1 MHSGNGKKWVR
12 TVSAFVAFAVVC
24 LGVFSVIIRLAPVL
38 STGNGAFSLFAAGFL
53 FPDGRALAE
62 GEGDDVSSLSPSASS
77 DPSSGAESSQGE
89 TSAPSSQ
96 PDDVSSNT
104 PTVGP
109 AVSEIEP
116 DPNRRSFPVVES
128 QFGASGIQYNNFY
141 VKNTNRNHSINIAEE
156 LSRRPDINIKKD
168 GSPQVLIVHTHA
180 TESYEPYDSPDYDLR
195 NTWRSTESGEN
206 MIAVGEALAQELREA
221 GIGVVH
227 DTTLHDYPSYNGS
240 YERSAETIKGY
251 LAQYPTIQVVL
262 DVHRDAVQ
270 REEDLI
276 VKPVAEI
283 GGKKAAQLMIITGS
297 DDGTMDIP
305 HWQENLQ
312 FAAQLQNAI
321 ETDWPPLT
329 RPIFF
334 CYRKY
339 NMDLTTGSLLLEVG
353 TQANTLEEATYTA
366 RLVGRSLARLLNE
379 NRQPPDTPS
388 QAPADSAAP
397 SQASTPSAAS
407 TTPS

>member
-62 GEGDDVSSLSPSASS
+62 GEGDAVSSLSPSASS

-96 PDDVSSNT
+96 PDDVSSDT

-168 GSPQVLIVHTHA
+168 GSPQVLIVHTH
-180 TESYEPYDSPDYDLR
+180 TCESYMDADLGYYYEDYYPRTDDPNHNVTR
-195 NTWRSTESGEN
+195 VGAA
-206 MIAVGEALAQELREA
+206 IAEKLEAA
-221 GIGVVH
+221 GIGVIH
-227 DTTLHDYPSYNGS
+227 DTTIHDTTYSGS
-240 YERSAETIKGY
+240 YDRSIATIEKH
-251 LAQYPTIQVVL
+251 LKESPSIQVVL
-262 DVHRDAVQ
+262 DIHRDAL
-270 REEDLI
+270 EGSNNSKI
-276 VKPVAEI
+276 KPTFVAN
-283 GGKKAAQLMIITGS
+283 GKKAAQIMIISGCE
-297 DDGTMDIP
+297 DDDSFSFP
-305 HWQENLQ
+305 DWEYNLRFALRLQQSAENLYPGMTRPLY
-312 FAAQLQNAI
+312 FSHTRYNMH
-321 ETDWPPLT
+321 LT
-329 RPIFF
+329 R
-334 CYRKY
+334 
-339 NMDLTTGSLLLEVG
+339 GSLLIEVG
-353 TQANTLEEATYTA
+353 TDANTLDEAVYS
-366 RLVGRSLARLLNE
+366 GSLLGDVLIDVLNGL
-379 NRQPPDTPS
+379 TV
-388 QAPADSAAP
+388 
-397 SQASTPSAAS
+397 
-407 TTPS
+407 

>member
-1 MHSGNGKKWVR
+1 MGPALGELTEGAALLSAMVSMPEGSLALLERRFAGQLDPDYYTPQRAEAAEPYLRPWTQPENQSSPVPNGGQKQPL
-12 TVSAFVAFAVVC
+12 TPAQEQDG
-24 LGVFSVIIRLAPVL
+24 LPAP
-38 STGNGAFSLFAAGFL
+38 AAGER
-53 FPDGRALAE
+53 P
-62 GEGDDVSSLSPSASS
+62 PI
-77 DPSSGAESSQGE
+77 Q
-89 TSAPSSQ
+89 APS
-96 PDDVSSNT
+96 
-104 PTVGP
+104 P
-109 AVSEIEP
+109 AADTSHPVEAAYRGEILQE
-116 DPNRRSFPVVES
+116 NMA
-128 QFGASGIQYNNFY
+128 GASAGLISYGYGKLRNYTQVADEQVAEIMARGMNIHLA
-141 VKNTNRNHSINIAEE
+141 NTQE
-156 LSRRPDINIKKD
+156 
-168 GSPQVLIVHTHA
+168 PQVLIVHTHA

-321 ETDWPPLT
+321 ETDWPHLT

-407 TTPS
+407 TPPS